1 MSTHILSAK
10 DIKREKHI
18 IDAQDQILGRLSSKV
33 AMLLMG
39 KHKANYVPYLDTGD
53 LVIVTNAEKI
63 KVTGKKPAQ
72 KIYTRHS
79 GYPGGLKQETFA
91 KLMEKDS
98 RKIIEHAVRGML
110 PKTKLGKMMI
120 KKLTVLKG
128 STND

>member
-1 MSTHILSAK
+1 MSTNVLSAK

-18 IDAQDQILGRLSSKV
+18 IDASNQILGRLSTEV

-39 KHKANYVPYLDTGD
+39 KNKASYVPYLDTGD
-53 LVIVTNAEKI
+53 LVTVINAEKI
-63 KVTGKKPAQ
+63 KVTGKKTTQ

-91 KLMEKDS
+91 KLMEKDP
-98 RKIIEHAVRGML
+98 RKIIEHAVSGML

-120 KKLTVLKG
+120 KKLTVMKG
-128 STND
+128 PIND

>member
-91 KLMEKDS
+91 KLMEKDP

-128 STND
+128 SIND